1 MDTGSLVIGFLLGVI
16 GTFFGSWFSHIF
28 SERRDRRKEFNQAAA
43 DFKAAFENELTRLRY
58 EDSTVA
64 DIINPALIKHK
75 NAIDR
80 FTQFLGGEDKI
91 RFMVV
96 CSKYLPDRPHPGDA
110 PEYPEYQYK
119 DWFLV
124 EENKARQTVLCE
136 INTILSF
143 AEFK

>member
-1 MDTGSLVIGFLLGVI
+1 MDKSHIIALFIGSVLTLLGAI
-16 GTFFGSWFSHIF
+16 FANIF

-110 PEYPEYQYK
+110 PKYPEYQYK